1 MNGDFKVTERLAGR
15 LVETGDG
22 QKVEV
27 FPHRTSFTFDRNTII
42 ADLSKTSRNYRYKV
56 VTVLEDGR
64 VKSFDCSD
72 VVKLDNDNYKLRL
85 KEDYEGVERS
95 FIYNPYT
102 GQAVSRVYDGMSEL
116 SGDGTFLCTI
126 NVDKRSCKF
135 YYLLKID
142 TTGKV
147 VSDVLN
153 SETEETIPYNK
164 LEYDEINT
172 INLITENSRKIFI
185 KGYELPKKVL
195 ETPIN
200 DRVKKM

>member
-15 LVETGDG
+15 LIETRDG
-22 QKVEV
+22 QKVEI
-27 FPHRTSFTFDRNTII
+27 FPHKTTFTFDRNTII

-126 NVDKRSCKF
+126 NVNKRSCKF
-135 YYLLKID
+135 DYLLKID
-142 TTGKV
+142 TSGEV
-147 VSDVLN
+147 VSDILN
-153 SETEETIPYNK
+153 TYTEEVIPYRK
-164 LEYDEINT
+164 LEHDEIKT
-172 INLITENSRKIFI
+172 IDLITDKSRKNFI
-185 KGYELPKKVL
+185 KGYELSRK
-195 ETPIN
+195 
-200 DRVKKM
+200 